1 MTVEMTES
9 HRQHAMECNNL
20 AWALSES
27 THRTPL
33 QNDEMLHAAHASAYH
48 WARIG
53 TDLHRARA
61 RMLLGTRPCCA
72 RDGHDCL
79 GVRQESFEY
88 LAAHNPPDW
97 EMAFAHAVLAH
108 AAFAA
113 GEVDLHRRHF
123 ASANELG
130 RAIADPEDREIFF
143 KMFNVIPA
151 P

>member
-9 HRQHAMECNNL
+9 HRLHAMECNNL

-53 TDLHRARA
+53 TDLNRARA
-61 RMLLGTRPCCA
+61 RMLLGHVHA
-72 RDGHDCL
+72 AL
-79 GVRQESFEY
+79 GMGATALAYASESFEY

-97 EMAFAHAVLAH
+97 EMALAHAILAH

-123 ASANELG
+123 ARANELG
-130 RAIADPEDREIFF
+130 RAIADPEDREIFL
-143 KMFNVIPA
+143 KTFNVIPA

>member
-1 MTVEMTES
+1 MNVEMTES

-27 THRTPL
+27 TYRTPL
-33 QNDEMLHAAHASAYH
+33 QDNEMLDAAHASAYH

-53 TDLHRARA
+53 TDLNRARA
-61 RMLLGTRPCCA
+61 RMLLGHVHAALGMAATALVYA
-72 RDGHDCL
+72 R
-79 GVRQESFEY
+79 ESFEY
-88 LAAHNPPDW
+88 LATHKAPDW
-97 EMAFAHAVLAH
+97 EIAFAHAVLAH

-123 ASANELG
+123 ARANELG

-143 KMFNVIPA
+143 KTFNVIPA

>member
-1 MTVEMTES
+1 MNVEMTES

-27 THRTPL
+27 TYRTPL
-33 QNDEMLHAAHASAYH
+33 QDNEMLDAAHASAYH

-53 TDLHRARA
+53 TDLNRARA
-61 RMLLGTRPCCA
+61 RMLLGHVHAALGMTATALVYA
-72 RDGHDCL
+72 R
-79 GVRQESFEY
+79 ESFEY
-88 LAAHNPPDW
+88 LAAHNAPDW
-97 EMAFAHAVLAH
+97 EIAFAHAVLAH

-143 KMFNVIPA
+143 KTFNVIPA